1 MITGGYTYQ
10 SGSGTATVSI
20 PANARVLQ
28 FSARGGVAATM
39 RIDGGDVASVYPSF
53 SERPDGSMRGDFD
66 IVFTDVDAFYVSW
79 VQ

>member
-1 MITGGYTYQ
+1 MIEGGYTYQ
-10 SGSGTATVSI
+10 SGTGTATVSI

-28 FSARGGVAATM
+28 FSARGGASATM
-39 RIDGGDVASVYPSF
+39 QIDSGDVASVYPSF
-53 SERPDGSMRGDFD
+53 SERPESSMQGPFD